1 MFKGSPSEVKIMITD
16 ATKNLR
22 IVSTPEPED
31 LIIDVRHPSE
41 VEELPLPLDTSI
53 ILQIPFFTLLEKLHE
68 LNPSQNYLIYCDKG
82 IMSRLQANILWE
94 KGFHKVG
101 ILKSPIN

>member
-1 MFKGSPSEVKIMITD
+1 MTD
-16 ATKNLR
+16 ATKSIR
-22 IVSTPEPED
+22 SVAASEPEE
-31 LIIDVRHPSE
+31 LVIDVRRRSV
-41 VEELPLPLDTSI
+41 VEELSVPLCTSI
-53 ILQIPFFTLLEKLHE
+53 ILQIPFFTLLAKLHE

-101 ILKSPIN
+101 ILKSLIN

>member
-1 MFKGSPSEVKIMITD
+1 MSTD
-16 ATKNLR
+16 ATKNIR

-101 ILKSPIN
+101 ILKSPTN

>member
-1 MFKGSPSEVKIMITD
+1 MITD
-16 ATKNLR
+16 ATKNIR

-31 LIIDVRHPSE
+31 LIIDVRHPLE

-53 ILQIPFFTLLEKLHE
+53 VLQIPFFTLLETLHE

-82 IMSRLQANILWE
+82 IMSRLQSNI
-94 KGFHKVG
+94 
-101 ILKSPIN
+101 IL